1 MPGSATSVEI
11 HLCDEEA
18 ASTVYDHLASI
29 DAEAWPGVA
38 SVPSSRR
45 ARHSAR
51 RVEAEFAQAC
61 AKAGIELEGE
71 DPDITVLHDAL
82 FARIADSGWLG
93 LGESY
98 LAGEWTTPDSDRLV
112 TVLQRLLGVGYKPK
126 AKELPVEDSTPGELP
141 MDLVKLYA
149 GDSLSHSGGIFA
161 SGVPTTVRQAVRSY
175 SAGRREP
182 KEHFV
187 DVTTV
192 SEPTATDRDDL
203 GDAQRRAAQW
213 LLDATRCTAG
223 THLLVYPATGLQ
235 MAVQAVARRATVDVL
250 TGDAAQEAVFNEQ
263 LLLEGAGDS
272 AHVEVIDSALP
283 EPKRWRGRYDA
294 IVSVE
299 KLETLS
305 PAERRHYVQ
314 VLDRSLMSGGR
325 AGVASLF
332 ATEKMTSA
340 ARAALQILRAYIWP
354 GLDFP
359 TVEEIHQLCD
369 KRSNLRI
376 VAQTHVGSHYVAALR
391 YQRSFFDGRL
401 REAAAAGFDQVFRRL
416 WTFQFAL
423 REALLTLGMVDA
435 VQLVATHRHRG
446 GRR

>member
-1 MPGSATSVEI
+1 MQALQDTGRYHHLAAINADVWPGIVTI
-11 HLCDEEA
+11 PTGMFA
-18 ASTVYDHLASI
+18 ASKAH
-29 DAEAWPGVA
+29 
-38 SVPSSRR
+38 R
-45 ARHSAR
+45 A
-51 RVEAEFAQAC
+51 EAEFATAC
-61 AKAGIELEGE
+61 EKAGLDLDGPQ
-71 DPDITVLHDAL
+71 PDLRVLYEEV
-82 FARIADSGWLG
+82 FTRIAYSGWLG

-112 TVLQRLLGVGYKPK
+112 TVLQRLLGVGYRPK

-141 MDLVKLYA
+141 MDLVRLYA

-175 SAGRREP
+175 SSGRREP

-192 SEPTATDRDDL
+192 SEPTAADRDDL

-235 MAVQAVARRATVDVL
+235 VAVQAVARRATVDVL
-250 TGDAAQEAVFNEQ
+250 TGDAEQETVFNEQ

-305 PAERRHYVQ
+305 PVERKHYVQ
-314 VLDRSLMSGGR
+314 VLDRSLISGGR
-325 AGVASLF
+325 AGIASLF
-332 ATEKMTSA
+332 ATDKMTPA
-340 ARAALQILRAYIWP
+340 ARSALQILRAYIWP

-359 TVEEIHQLCD
+359 TVEETHQLCD

-376 VAQTHVGSHYVAALR
+376 VAQTHVGSHYAEALR
-391 YQRSFFDGRL
+391 FQRSFFDGRL

-423 REALLTLGMVDA
+423 REALVTLGMVDA